1 MDLSPLQKLVGELL
15 VVIAGLTS
23 YDVPSTLPTIELVP
37 SQSLQQRLC
46 KRPCPVYAFYQ
57 PGGRIL
63 LDAKLDPA
71 GNSQARSILLH
82 ELVHYVQWIHKG
94 HGPKSCNEWR
104 EREDEAYLVQ
114 FRWLATQP
122 PTMGGLVGRRP
133 PLPAVLCRGK
143 DQPKAPEAG

>member
-15 VVIAGLTS
+15 AIVAGLTN
-23 YDVPSTLPTIELVP
+23 YEVPSRLPTVELMP
-37 SQSLQQRLC
+37 GPALQQRFC
-46 KRPCPVYAFYQ
+46 KRPCPIYAAYQ
-57 PGGRIL
+57 PGGSIV

-71 GNSQARSILLH
+71 GDVQARSILLH
-82 ELVHYVQWIHKG
+82 ELVHYVQWIHHG
-94 HGPKSCNEWR
+94 HGPKSCTEWR

-133 PLPAVLCRGK
+133 PLPAVLCGGQN
-143 DQPKAPEAG
+143 QPKASGAG